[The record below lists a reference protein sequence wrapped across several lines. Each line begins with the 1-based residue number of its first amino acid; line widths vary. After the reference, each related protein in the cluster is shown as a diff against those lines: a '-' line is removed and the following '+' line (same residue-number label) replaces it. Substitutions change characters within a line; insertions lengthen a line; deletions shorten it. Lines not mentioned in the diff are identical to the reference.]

1 MALQRIFNFHKSRAP
16 PYTRTHTPTHAHKQA
31 EACRK
36 RPEATTPRCMEYSFI
51 FIAKVKPT
59 RKVARLEFAPENSLQ
74 ATPPLTPVY
83 LLFYPALAAAIVRVA
98 YVNVFAACQQF

>member
-1 MALQRIFNFHKSRAP
+1 
-16 PYTRTHTPTHAHKQA
+16 
-31 EACRK
+31 
-36 RPEATTPRCMEYSFI
+36 MEYSFI

-59 RKVARLEFAPENSLQ
+59 RKVARLEFAPENPLQ
-74 ATPPLTPVY
+74 ATPPLTPVN